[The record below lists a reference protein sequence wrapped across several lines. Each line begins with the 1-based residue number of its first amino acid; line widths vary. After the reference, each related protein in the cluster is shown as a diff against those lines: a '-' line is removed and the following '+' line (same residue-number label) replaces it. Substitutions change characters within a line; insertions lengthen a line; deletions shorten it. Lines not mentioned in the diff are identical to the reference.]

1 LLTVKEQ
8 GYISLGLPGDQAITV
23 DTDFDPEQ
31 GINDEFGNMG
41 TDEGTVSRK
50 IKNDIFSLG
59 DLHNWNRSLLC
70 IVTETEFSNTNP
82 SNFFMSEKTWKPVLG
97 LRPFFVYGQPRLRD
111 YLKEQGFDI
120 FEDIFDYSIVNE
132 RSGDREQQQQYA
144 QVALNGIAKINNP
157 YQDYQKYFYRCVL
170 NRIRFHAYVY
180 EQWDRLNNLDLTKY
194 V

>member
-1 LLTVKEQ
+1 
-8 GYISLGLPGDQAITV
+8 
-23 DTDFDPEQ
+23 
-31 GINDEFGNMG
+31 M
-41 TDEGTVSRK
+41 
-50 IKNDIFSLG
+50 
-59 DLHNWNRSLLC
+59 
-70 IVTETEFSNTNP
+70 
-82 SNFFMSEKTWKPVLG
+82 
-97 LRPFFVYGQPRLRD
+97 RPFFVYGQAPLRE
-111 YLKEQGFDI
+111 YLKAQGFDI

-180 EQWDRLNNLDLTKY
+180 EQWDKLNNMDLTQY